1 MEKRDTHECLVS
13 PLNSAL
19 ARFLRMDAPLA
30 HYDCTSASTGT
41 FGCDSGYAITWYIAD
56 ERGSV
61 LAETGPSSL
70 SLF

>member
-1 MEKRDTHECLVS
+1 
-13 PLNSAL
+13 
-19 ARFLRMDAPLA
+19 MDAPLA

-41 FGCDSGYAITWYIAD
+41 FGCDTVYAITGYIAD